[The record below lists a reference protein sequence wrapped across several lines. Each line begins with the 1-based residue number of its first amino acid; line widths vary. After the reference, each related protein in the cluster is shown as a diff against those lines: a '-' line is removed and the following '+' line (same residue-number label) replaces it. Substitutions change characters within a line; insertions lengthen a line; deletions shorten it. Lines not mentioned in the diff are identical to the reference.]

1 MCAQM
6 ILSASVLGSS
16 SAPPTNSRSSAE
28 MGFGFMIP
36 LAALFFFPDDFPSAA
51 PSSAAA
57 TTLTLTLVANRPAL
71 AVAALPIRN
80 DTAAATG
87 AAALRRAIGH
97 ASSSPERMAAAVAD
111 IAGAHAEKA
120 AARGFRVG
128 LGIGLAKAVEVVVVV
143 VDQVDACQPSDLA
156 AVADR
161 TVEERPGI
169 TLSASSPW
177 EGKGGQEATVR
188 LLIAAITGGGGME
201 SLTDGAHVAAPK
213 HPAHLSA
220 HEYADVTFEPTDSV
234 VGLGLGMEGGPI
246 SAHEDADVTASSSQM
261 ATEAK
266 GFGFAAFFFL
276 SFFFPFGFSSDCQPW
291 W

>member
-1 MCAQM
+1 MMCAQM

-80 DTAAATG
+80 DTADATG

-97 ASSSPERMAAAVAD
+97 ASSSPERMAAAVAVAD

-120 AARGFRVG
+120 AARGF
-128 LGIGLAKAVEVVVVV
+128 
-143 VDQVDACQPSDLA
+143 
-156 AVADR
+156 
-161 TVEERPGI
+161 
-169 TLSASSPW
+169 
-177 EGKGGQEATVR
+177 
-188 LLIAAITGGGGME
+188 
-201 SLTDGAHVAAPK
+201 
-213 HPAHLSA
+213 
-220 HEYADVTFEPTDSV
+220 
-234 VGLGLGMEGGPI
+234 
-246 SAHEDADVTASSSQM
+246 
-261 ATEAK
+261 
-266 GFGFAAFFFL
+266 
-276 SFFFPFGFSSDCQPW
+276 
-291 W
+291 

>member
-1 MCAQM
+1 M
-6 ILSASVLGSS
+6 
-16 SAPPTNSRSSAE
+16 
-28 MGFGFMIP
+28 
-36 LAALFFFPDDFPSAA
+36 
-51 PSSAAA
+51 AAA
-57 TTLTLTLVANRPAL
+57 V
-71 AVAALPIRN
+71 
-80 DTAAATG
+80 
-87 AAALRRAIGH
+87 
-97 ASSSPERMAAAVAD
+97 AVAD

-120 AARGFRVG
+120 AARGFQVG

-143 VDQVDACQPSDLA
+143 VDQVDACQTSDLA

-188 LLIAAITGGGGME
+188 LLIAAITGGGME

-266 GFGFAAFFFL
+266 GFGFAAFFF
-276 SFFFPFGFSSDCQPW
+276 SFFLFPLRLLVGLPAMVVNNFTGPGIGLGERSALRNRILLLFLLSLCGAMFGFLGVFSDLVLPSRWRFDSGAGFGIGCGFGVGWGFGGERTLFCFMDSSDCFIFVDW
-291 W
+291 NL